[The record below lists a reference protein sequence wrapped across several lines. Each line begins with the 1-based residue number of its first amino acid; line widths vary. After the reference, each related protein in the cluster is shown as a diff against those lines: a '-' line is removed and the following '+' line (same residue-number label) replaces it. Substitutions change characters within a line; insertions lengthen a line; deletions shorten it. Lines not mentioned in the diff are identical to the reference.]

1 MPAPHPDPEFWRG
14 RRVLLTGHTGFKGA
28 WTALWLHRMGARV
41 TGIALPPEQPSLF
54 ALLGLDR
61 LMASTF
67 VDLRDLAALTDAIKA
82 ADPEIVLHMAAQ
94 PLVRRSFAEPIES
107 FAVNV
112 IGTAHLLDALREVPD
127 LTTVLAV
134 TTDKVYHND
143 ESGHPHQE
151 HDRLGGRDPYAASKA
166 ACEIVTASMA
176 HSFLAPRGVA
186 VATAR
191 AGNVIGGG
199 DFAAD
204 RLIPDVVRSA
214 RSGHRPI
221 LRNPGATRPWQH
233 VLDCICG
240 YLIYTAALASGRS
253 LPPALNFG
261 PGDGEPATVGK
272 VADAM
277 LSALDAPSCW
287 THTADTGM
295 PETQALVLNSGLARR
310 TLGWTDRLC
319 GQSMIDVTASWYRA
333 WALGDDMAAFTLAQI
348 TEYEALP

>member
-1 MPAPHPDPEFWRG
+1 MQASLPDPDFWRG

-28 WTALWLHRMGARV
+28 WTALWLHRMGADV
-41 TGIALPPEQPSLF
+41 AGIALPPDQPSLF
-54 ALLGLDR
+54 GLLGLDR

-67 VDLRDLAALTDAIKA
+67 VDLRDRSALADAIKV

-94 PLVRRSFAEPIES
+94 PLVRQSFADPVET

-112 IGTAHLLDALREVPD
+112 LGTVHVLDALRDVPG
-127 LTTVLAV
+127 LTAVLV
-134 TTDKVYHND
+134 ITTDKVYHNN
-143 ESGHPHQE
+143 ESGHAHRE
-151 HDRLGGRDPYAASKA
+151 NDRLGGRDPYAASKA

-176 HSFLAPRGVA
+176 HGFLAPNGVT

-214 RSGHRPI
+214 RSGQRPI
-221 LRNPGATRPWQH
+221 LRNPDATRPWQH
-233 VLDCICG
+233 VLDCVSG
-240 YLIYTAALASGRS
+240 YLMYVAALASGRT

-261 PGDGEPATVGK
+261 PGDGPRASVGR

-277 LSALDAPSCW
+277 LAALDAPTCW
-287 THTADTGM
+287 THAADERM
-295 PETQALVLNSGLARR
+295 PETQALALESHLARH
-310 TLGWTDRLC
+310 TLGWADRLR
-319 GQSMIDVTASWYRA
+319 GHAMIDATASWYRA
-333 WALGDDMAAFTLAQI
+333 WALGQDMAAFTHAQI
-348 TEYEALP
+348 TEYEALS